1 MQKISF
7 IRALIRNIDI
17 LILDES
23 TSNLDTSSKNLIYNI
38 LKTENLTI
46 INSTH
51 NPEDISG
58 VDSHIQIIVDNENG
72 DRIISYSRD

>member
-1 MQKISF
+1 
-7 IRALIRNIDI
+7 LIRNIDI

-23 TSNLDTSSKNLIYNI
+23 TSNLDTTSKNLIYNI

-51 NPEDISG
+51 NPEDILG
-58 VDSHIQIIVDNENG
+58 VDSHIQIIIDNDSGE
-72 DRIISYSRD
+72 RIISYSAD